1 MYLYISASPRVTRR
15 THDTY
20 WTTLQRCP
28 PGEPHE
34 PGIVVELW
42 ILPPTL
48 RVRDRLLTYIH
59 TYSVDVCMYID
70 DAPEAGLCCENSLE
84 AMHISSICMT
94 YARFVCTYVLCT
106 YVHTQTQPLHTPPSH
121 LPLRPSLA
129 KPTPPAPSL
138 RSGSLSP
145 CQKSLPSMSR
155 VGCCTAHWLAGSQL
169 V

>member
-1 MYLYISASPRVTRR
+1 M
-15 THDTY
+15 
-20 WTTLQRCP
+20 QRCP

-34 PGIVVELW
+34 LGIVVELW

-94 YARFVCTYVLCT
+94 YARFVCTYT
-106 YVHTQTQPLHTPPSH
+106 YTHIHRHTNTTPP
-121 LPLRPSLA
+121 
-129 KPTPPAPSL
+129 
-138 RSGSLSP
+138 
-145 CQKSLPSMSR
+145 
-155 VGCCTAHWLAGSQL
+155 
-169 V
+169 